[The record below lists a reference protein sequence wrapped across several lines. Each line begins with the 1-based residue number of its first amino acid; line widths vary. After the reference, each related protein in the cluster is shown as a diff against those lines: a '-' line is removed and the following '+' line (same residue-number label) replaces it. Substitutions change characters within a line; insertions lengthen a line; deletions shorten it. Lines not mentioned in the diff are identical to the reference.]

1 MVDHRIS
8 EGTTDFLK
16 GVAAMGPPGASIIFG
31 ITLEEWMFI
40 ASIVASIFIVL
51 DKLPSIVE
59 RIREKFKKQSSTG
72 STTDTDADSSG

>member
-1 MVDHRIS
+1 MDKHITETVMDS
-8 EGTTDFLK
+8 LKVGT
-16 GVAAMGPPGASIIFG
+16 AMAPPGAALFFG

-72 STTDTDADSSG
+72 STSDTDADSSG